1 MTGRQRKLYER
12 ILLGRSDANLP
23 LERVRGLLLV
33 LGFEERV
40 ESSHHVF
47 TRRGLDRAI
56 PLQDGG
62 GGKCKPYQVRLI
74 RNVL

>member
-1 MTGRQRKLYER
+1 MTGKQRKLYER

-23 LERVRGLLLV
+23 LEQVRGLLLV

-47 TRRGLDRAI
+47 TRRGLERPI
-56 PLQDGG
+56 NLQDSG

-74 RNVL
+74 RKAL